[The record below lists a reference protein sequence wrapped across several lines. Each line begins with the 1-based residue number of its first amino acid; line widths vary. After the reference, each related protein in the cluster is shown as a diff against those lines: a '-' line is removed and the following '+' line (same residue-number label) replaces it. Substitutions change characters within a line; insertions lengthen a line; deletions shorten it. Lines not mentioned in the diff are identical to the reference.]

1 MPQFINTNI
10 ASLNA
15 QRNLNGSQS
24 SLNVALQRLSTGLRI
39 NSAKDD
45 AAGLAISERFSAQI
59 RGINQASRN
68 ANDGISLTQTA
79 EGALSAISDNLQR
92 IRELAVQSANATN
105 STADRAALQQEVTQL
120 VAEIDRVAGQ
130 TEFNGIKLLD
140 GSFSSQQFQVG
151 ANAGQTISISSI
163 QSATQTSLGLSSGA
177 VAGVAVTAAL
187 AAGDLTING
196 TDVGVA
202 ARNAATIA
210 SAINSNVSGVTA
222 TATNSVTGAFGT
234 ITNTGSATTTGTTLT
249 GAASAGNL
257 ALNGTNISLTGLD
270 GARAIAD
277 AINAQQGTTGVSA
290 STVNATSGS
299 LGAFTAA
306 DFSAAGETFT
316 LTVGGVTV
324 FSETAAAGTD
334 TVTAAEID
342 SALGNVTVAAN
353 LASAGISFTGT
364 AAGGNL
370 AFTKSNGQ
378 NLVLNLESDAVTV
391 AGGFAN
397 LSAGDTDTYRG
408 SVNLSASSVFTVGGT
423 SATVVSAGL
432 NAGTYGPSGVYELL
446 VGDGSTT
453 ATLSFDFAGGAYG
466 TSLSADEVT
475 SAINSS
481 ATLQGLGISATVSN
495 GNITVTAADG
505 RNITLRERENP
516 ATGNF
521 DADSDTAGFTDA
533 IASDTA
539 GAAVSHYGRVSL
551 ASSSP
556 IVIAGAAPGDAGF
569 TANTYTTA
577 LSISTVT
584 AANTALTAVD
594 NALSLINSSRAQLGA
609 IQNRFTSTISN
620 LQTTSENLT
629 ASRSRI
635 QDADFAA
642 ETAALTKAQILQQAG
657 VAILAQANALP
668 NNVLALL
675 RG

>member
-1 MPQFINTNI
+1 MPQFINTNM

-59 RGINQASRN
+59 RGINQAARN

-105 STADRAALQQEVTQL
+105 SSADRAALQQEVAQL
-120 VAEIDRVAGQ
+120 VSEIDRVAAQ

-151 ANAGQTISISSI
+151 ANAGQTISISNI
-163 QSATQTSLGLSSGA
+163 QAATQTALGLSSGA
-177 VAGVAVTAAL
+177 VAGVAVTGAL

-202 ARNAATIA
+202 ARDAATIA
-210 SAINSNVSGVTA
+210 AAINSSVSGVTA
-222 TATNSVTGAFGT
+222 TATNSVTAAFGT
-234 ITNTGSATTTGTTLT
+234 ITNTGSATTTGTTMT
-249 GAASAGNL
+249 GAAVSGNL
-257 ALNGTNISLTGLD
+257 TLNGTSISLTGLD

-277 AINAQQGTTGVSA
+277 AINAQQSVTGVTA
-290 STVNATSGS
+290 STVNATSGA

-306 DFSAAGETFT
+306 DFAAAGETFT
-316 LTVGGVTV
+316 FTVGGVTV
-324 FSETAAAGTD
+324 YSETAAGASD
-334 TVTAAEID
+334 AVTAAEID
-342 SALGNVTVAAN
+342 TALGNATVLSN
-353 LASAGISFTGT
+353 LSAAGISFTGT
-364 AAGGNL
+364 AAAGTL
-370 AFTKSNGQ
+370 SFTKSNGQ
-378 NLVLNLESDAVTV
+378 NLALSLASNAGTV
-391 AGGFAN
+391 AGGFAT
-397 LSAGDTDTYRG
+397 LGAGETDTYRG
-408 SVNLSASSVFTVGGT
+408 SVNLSSANVFTVGGN

-432 NAGTYGPSGVYELL
+432 NAGTYGPAGTYELL
-446 VGDGSTT
+446 VGDGTTT
-453 ATLSFDFAGGAYG
+453 ATLSFNFAGGAYG
-466 TSLSADEVT
+466 MSLSADEVT
-475 SAINSS
+475 SAINSNV
-481 ATLQGLGISATVSN
+481 TLQGLGIRATVSN
-495 GNITVTAADG
+495 GNITVSSADG
-505 RNITLRERENP
+505 RNISLRERENP

-521 DADSDTAGFTDA
+521 DADTDTAGFSDA
-533 IASDTA
+533 VAGDTA
-539 GAAVSHYGRVSL
+539 GAAVTHYGRISL

-556 IVIAGAAPGDAGF
+556 IVIGGTAPGDAGF

-577 LSISTVT
+577 LSISTVS
-584 AANTALTAVD
+584 AANTAITAVD

-620 LQTTSENLT
+620 LQTTAENLT

>member
-59 RGINQASRN
+59 RGINQAARN

-79 EGALSAISDNLQR
+79 EGSLSAISDNLQR

-105 STADRAALQQEVTQL
+105 SSADRAALQQEVTQL
-120 VAEIDRVAGQ
+120 VAEIDRVAAQ

-140 GSFSSQQFQVG
+140 GSFTSQQFQVG

-163 QSATQTSLGLSSGA
+163 QSATQTDLGLSSGA
-177 VAGVAVTAAL
+177 VAGVAVTGAL

-210 SAINSNVSGVTA
+210 ASINSNVSGVTA
-222 TATNSVTGAFGT
+222 TATNSVTAAFGT
-234 ITNTGSATTTGTTLT
+234 ITNTGSATTTGTTMT

-257 ALNGTNISLTGLD
+257 VLNGTSISLTGLD

-324 FSETAAAGTD
+324 YSETAGAGTD
-334 TVTAAEID
+334 TVTAGEID
-342 SALGNVTVAAN
+342 GALGNATVLAN
-353 LASAGISFTGT
+353 LSSAGISFTGT
-364 AAGGNL
+364 AAGGDL
-370 AFTKSNGQ
+370 TFSKSNGQ

-397 LSAGDTDTYRG
+397 LAAGDTDTYRG
-408 SVNLSASSVFTVGGT
+408 SVNLSSTSVFTVAGT

-432 NAGTYGPSGVYELL
+432 EAGTYGPAGNYELQ

-453 ATLSFDFAGGAYG
+453 ATLSFNFAGGAYG
-466 TSLSADEVT
+466 MSLTADEVT

-481 ATLQGLGISATVSN
+481 TTLQGMGISATVSN
-495 GNITVTAADG
+495 GSITVTAADG
-505 RNITLRERENP
+505 RNISLFERENA
-516 ATGNF
+516 ATANF

-533 IASDTA
+533 VASQT
-539 GAAVSHYGRVSL
+539 GGSAVTQYGRVSL
-551 ASSSP
+551 ASSNP

-569 TANTYTTA
+569 TADTYTTA
-577 LSISTVT
+577 LSISTVD
-584 AANTALTAVD
+584 AANSALTAVD

-620 LQTTSENLT
+620 LQTTGENLT

-642 ETAALTKAQILQQAG
+642 ETAAMTKAQILQQAG